1 VRFLHSSATAN
12 LAPRR
17 TVAAAAFGLALVL
30 SAGAGTR
37 AWAQDSS
44 QGASQAPAQAP
55 SSDPAQDLD
64 NSQVAIA
71 YLPPTNPA
79 FQPLYERLKARA
91 PLEELREFLAPLKLP
106 HRLTVQ
112 TGECGATYVPYA
124 YGPVTICYEYLD
136 QIERLAPADVSADGV
151 TRANAIAGAFV
162 QVALHQVADA
172 VFNNLQVP
180 IWGREEDAADKLAGF
195 IMMQFG
201 TDVALRTLTGT
212 DYFFEASDHTWTGVD
227 FSDERSTEDQR
238 FYNYLCIAYGGDP
251 ATFGYV
257 VQKNILPSSR
267 ASDCAH
273 EYAELTYAFNA
284 TVMPYVDP
292 GLLAKVRATPWLRP
306 DDGQYP
312 PPPPA
317 PAMSSAPPA
326 PTSAQSASSAPPQE
340 SADDAQH

>member
-1 VRFLHSSATAN
+1 VLFLHSTVTASS
-12 LAPRR
+12 APRR
-17 TVAAAAFGLALVL
+17 VAVAAVLGLALVL
-30 SAGAGTR
+30 SAGAGTP
-37 AWAQDSS
+37 ALAQDPP
-44 QGASQAPAQAP
+44 QAPAQ
-55 SSDPAQDLD
+55 DPAQDLD
-64 NSQVAIA
+64 NSQVDIA
-71 YLPPTNPA
+71 YLPPTNPD

-91 PLEELREFLAPLKLP
+91 PLEELRQFLAPLRLP
-106 HRLTVQ
+106 HKLLVQ

-136 QIERLAPADVSADGV
+136 QIERLAPVDVSADGV

-172 VFNNLQVP
+172 VFNNLQIP

-238 FYNYLCIAYGGDP
+238 FYNYLCVAYGGDP
-251 ATFGYV
+251 KTFGYV

-267 ASDCAH
+267 ASDCAL
-273 EYAELTYAFNA
+273 EYAELTYAFN
-284 TVMPYVDP
+284 TTLMPYVDP
-292 GLLAKVRATPWLRP
+292 VLLAKVRATSWLRP

-312 PPPPA
+312 APA
-317 PAMSSAPPA
+317 PAVSSATPA
-326 PTSAQSASSAPPQE
+326 PTSAQSASSAPPEE

>member
-1 VRFLHSSATAN
+1 VRFLPSTVTAN
-12 LAPRR
+12 SARSG
-17 TVAAAAFGLALVL
+17 AAAAAALGLALVL
-30 SAGAGTR
+30 SVGAGTG
-37 AWAQDSS
+37 AGAQDFS
-44 QGASQAPAQAP
+44 QGASQVPAQDP
-55 SSDPAQDLD
+55 SPDPAQGLD

-91 PLEELREFLAPLKLP
+91 PLEELRQFLAPLKLP

-172 VFNNLQVP
+172 VFNNLQIP

-212 DYFFEASDHTWTGVD
+212 DYFFEKSDHTWTGVD

-251 ATFGYV
+251 KTFGYV

-273 EYAELTYAFNA
+273 EYAELTYAFN
-284 TVMPYVDP
+284 TTLMPYVDP
-292 GLLAKVRATPWLRP
+292 VLLAKVRATPWLRP

-312 PPPPA
+312 APA
-317 PAMSSAPPA
+317 PAVSSAPPA
-326 PTSAQSASSAPPQE
+326 PTSAQSASSAPPE
-340 SADDAQH
+340 DSADDAQH